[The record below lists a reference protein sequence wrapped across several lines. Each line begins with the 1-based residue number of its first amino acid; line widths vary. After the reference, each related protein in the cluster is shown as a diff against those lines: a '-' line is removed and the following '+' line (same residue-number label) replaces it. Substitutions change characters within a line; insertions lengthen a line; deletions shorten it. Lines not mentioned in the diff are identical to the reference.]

1 VQAVTLAAKTETRPE
16 NLTFG
21 RILQRL
27 PLYFG
32 LAFAGLA
39 VMTLVVA
46 LSIHFKVT
54 GYLTGGWIGFAG
66 YTGLLFWV
74 IVRQAKP
81 HWYRLSFWL
90 VALAML
96 TAHCSIFVSLL
107 RVYPQWRMIWF
118 WPITVVEAGVIGGT
132 IEWLFPERH
141 MRHHKAEM
149 S

>member
-1 VQAVTLAAKTETRPE
+1 MTLAAGMESQPAE
-16 NLTFG
+16 LTFG
-21 RILQRL
+21 RILRRL

-39 VMTLVVA
+39 VMTLVLA

-54 GYLTGGWIGFAG
+54 GYFTGGWIGFVG
-66 YTGLLFWV
+66 YTSLLFWV
-74 IVRQAKP
+74 VVRQAKP
-81 HWYRLSFWL
+81 HWYRSSFWL
-90 VALAML
+90 IVLAML
-96 TAHCSIFVSLL
+96 AAHCSMFVSLL

-118 WPITVVEAGVIGGT
+118 WPITIVEAGVIGGT

-141 MRHHKAEM
+141 MRHNNAEG

>member
-1 VQAVTLAAKTETRPE
+1 MTLAAKTETRPE

-81 HWYRLSFWL
+81 HW
-90 VALAML
+90 
-96 TAHCSIFVSLL
+96 
-107 RVYPQWRMIWF
+107 
-118 WPITVVEAGVIGGT
+118 
-132 IEWLFPERH
+132 
-141 MRHHKAEM
+141 
-149 S
+149 